1 MKQLV
6 DCFEGLL
13 DSDLDIELTL
23 GDVVEWKPKFG
34 IRLNSPT
41 EYRGYS
47 WDSKRFWAE
56 HDTIQN
62 AWNRCVHIATKNPIR
77 LRHLKM
83 DVRHGF
89 SMALLCQPMDFKL
102 TQANIDKFVRQFNKE
117 WCQPD
122 LRLEVH
128 VKKEGDAYR
137 FDMWNAWM
145 KDDVNSYMCY
155 FLIIPK
161 TTTEGLLD
169 TDFDIQDSDLSI
181 NNVHPFNHKMY
192 QIIPAMSDRI
202 YQNASKAFLSKMPE
216 APEHVVNSGYG
227 ARNMIRYFID
237 WLATQSIGD
246 INDDQFTAREPRLR
260 VAFNEW
266 IRNPKFTLSMVK
278 MGNTKDITFNYNGVR
293 IFRIRF
299 S

>member
-1 MKQLV
+1 MKQLA

-13 DSDLDIELTL
+13 DPDFDVDLTL

-41 EYRGYS
+41 EYHGYS
-47 WDSKRFWAE
+47 WNSKRFWAE

-62 AWNRCVHIATKNPIR
+62 AWNNDKHIATKNPIR

-89 SMALLCQPMDFKL
+89 SMALLCQPADFKL
-102 TQANIDKFVRQFNKE
+102 TQSNIDKFVKQFNKE

-122 LRLEVH
+122 LQLEVH
-128 VKKEGDAYR
+128 IKKEGDAYR

-145 KDDVNSYMCY
+145 KDDVNNYMCY

-169 TDFDIQDSDLSI
+169 TDFDIQDSDLAI
-181 NNVHPFNHKMY
+181 YKVHTLNHKSWR
-192 QIIPAMSDRI
+192 IIPAMMDRI
-202 YQNASKAFLSKMPE
+202 FQNAQKSFLDNTPE
-216 APEHVVNSGYG
+216 SPEHVIDSGYG
-227 ARNMIRYFID
+227 TRNMIRYFID
-237 WLATQSIGD
+237 WIALQPIGD
-246 INDDQFTAREPRLR
+246 INDDQFTASKPRM
-260 VAFNEW
+260 VENFKKW
-266 IRNPKFTLSMVK
+266 INNPKFTLSLVK
-278 MGNTKDITFNYNGVR
+278 LGNDKSIYIYYNKR
-293 IFRIRF
+293 QLFCIKL
-299 S
+299 